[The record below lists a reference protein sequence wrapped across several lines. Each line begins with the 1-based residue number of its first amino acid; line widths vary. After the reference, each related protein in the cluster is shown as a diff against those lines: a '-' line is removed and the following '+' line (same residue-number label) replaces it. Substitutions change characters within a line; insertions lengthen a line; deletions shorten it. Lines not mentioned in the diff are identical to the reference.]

1 MDRVLLGLGNE
12 GRFPGRADAFSDD
25 KTHMRIGRLMG
36 EVSGVRYGEREE
48 RCQVWNCCGHS
59 RQCSF
64 FQGG

>member
-36 EVSGVRYGEREE
+36 EVSGSEVRGEGREMPSLE
-48 RCQVWNCCGHS
+48 LLWA
-59 RQCSF
+59 F
-64 FQGG
+64 